1 MSNSEKSASPKDEEV
16 NSDSLTTPIYKGEN
30 RKRKKIINHANLSVK
45 WYRSTFYNALIL
57 GLCNFLAP
65 GIWGAMNSLGG
76 GGEEEPYLVNA

>member
-30 RKRKKIINHANLSVK
+30 RKRKKIISHVNLSVK

>member
-16 NSDSLTTPIYKGEN
+16 NSDSLTTPVYKGEN
-30 RKRKKIINHANLSVK
+30 RKRKKIISHANLAVK